1 MASVAA
7 VVVVA
12 ATVGALVGGFPDL
25 HVYRYA
31 GRSVLDQWP
40 AYRYDDPVTGYP
52 LTYPPFAALLMVPVA
67 LLPGWAAAG
76 LWTGL
81 SAGCLA
87 AAVVVTARYRRPRE
101 LERHPG
107 DARARRSRP
116 RRRPRRSASARIWTA
131 GR

>member
-12 ATVGALVGGFPDL
+12 AAVGALVGGFPDL

-52 LTYPPFAALLMVPVA
+52 LTYPPFAALLMVMNLAVDLVYA
-67 LLPGWAAAG
+67 LLDPRVRASLNLTATGEDVAKKIGIGGDVPSRSQSPQGEAA
-76 LWTGL
+76 
-81 SAGCLA
+81 
-87 AAVVVTARYRRPRE
+87 
-101 LERHPG
+101 
-107 DARARRSRP
+107 
-116 RRRPRRSASARIWTA
+116 I
-131 GR
+131 